1 MSKAVDIAHEAIL
14 FLSEHQVTN
23 QMRYSEFEALLDGV
37 VTMPDKAGQE
47 VQAAYV
53 QLDKQLHVRAL
64 VCFQLYFDDEGR
76 ADSEWNVPLQRL
88 AKISGAGPDM
98 GAGPIKL
105 AMRSQCAISWHQKD
119 LWDPQSESGAND
131 FQSIRKA
138 LKENRLGLPVV
149 ASAPKRSAP
158 EKNVRELEDEEIPT
172 LENETELEDPD
183 SREDELATEDGLD
196 SVEHRRKL
204 ARQIRNQRIRLKAL
218 TTQHDAEISELLRQH
233 RLEIQAYRTQQRELE
248 QSVEHLKVMND
259 QGKDKLARRN
269 EQYLLLQNEVSHYK
283 KRFALLEKE
292 LAKALPEEEAERM
305 KKRMEG
311 EVSIL
316 RDQLDRREAELFYRD
331 EREEQLKAEVTALKE
346 QMESVEKSEII
357 HQLADLD
364 VVFVVYHPG
373 AGHITLPAADVRRY
387 ASNPL
392 AYVAERCFVSE
403 EHYRQWLEHYE
414 NPVCVHADKDG
425 NLCGVT
431 LPRVTAPSDFEPGHD
446 NCCETHRKT

>member
-1 MSKAVDIAHEAIL
+1 MSKAVEIAHEAVL
-14 FLSEHQVTN
+14 FLSEHQVVN

-47 VQAAYV
+47 VQAVYV
-53 QLDKQLHVRAL
+53 QLDKQLLVRAL

-88 AKISGAGPDM
+88 AKISGTGPDL
-98 GAGPIKL
+98 GAGPVKL

-119 LWDPQSESGAND
+119 LWDPSSESGAND
-131 FQSIRKA
+131 LQAIRKA

-149 ASAPKRSAP
+149 ALAKRSGSDKP
-158 EKNVRELEDEEIPT
+158 RREVEDENIPT
-172 LENETELEDPD
+172 LERDEGSDDEDD
-183 SREDELATEDGLD
+183 GEDDELDAEDGLD
-196 SVEHRRKL
+196 SAERRSKL
-204 ARQIRNQRIRLKAL
+204 ARQIRNQRVRLKTL
-218 TTQHDAEISELLRQH
+218 TAQHDAEISELLRQH
-233 RLEIQAYRTQQRELE
+233 RLEIQAHRTQLRELE
-248 QSVEHLKVMND
+248 QSVEHLKVLND

-292 LAKALPEEEAERM
+292 LSKALPEDEAERM

-331 EREEQLKAEVTALKE
+331 EREEQLKAEVSALKE
-346 QMESVEKSEII
+346 QLESIEKNEII

-373 AGHITLPAADVRRY
+373 AGHITLPAGDVRRY
-387 ASNPL
+387 AANPL

-403 EHYRQWLEHYE
+403 EHYQQWLEHYE
-414 NPVCVHADKDG
+414 NPVCTHSDKSG

-431 LPRVTAPSDFEPGHD
+431 LPRVTAPSDFEPGQD
-446 NCCETHRKT
+446 NRCEAHR